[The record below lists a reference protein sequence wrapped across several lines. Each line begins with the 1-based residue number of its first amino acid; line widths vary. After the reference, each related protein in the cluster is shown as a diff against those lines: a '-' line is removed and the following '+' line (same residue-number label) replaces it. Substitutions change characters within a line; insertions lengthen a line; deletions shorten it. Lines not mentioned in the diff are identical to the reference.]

1 MSPEQFLGLL
11 QIWPRFWG
19 FSSHIPPGNS
29 TSDSVSFSNSRSS
42 FRTFYLFFEE
52 KCLQCWLGPIFAK
65 SAYEGNHSYSRLWQ
79 SSRCLEYKTGTPPKW
94 KVNEPCIPTRNQR
107 LEGLYSSMYLR
118 KDALAVKC
126 PCTCP
131 WWTPL
136 LPALSRATGSLR
148 LWVPLPYHQTGILT
162 LKELLVKESVLYTI
176 SSNQKGWEEKKEK
189 EGRRVFLS
197 HFSLCWK
204 LVCSPQCRPSLAYS
218 AWGSACQQQS
228 VNKKTDSKLHML
240 FAAQ

>member
-65 SAYEGNHSYSRLWQ
+65 SAYEDNHSYSRLWQ

-107 LEGLYSSMYLR
+107 LEGLYSSKYLR

-131 WWTPL
+131 WWTPPSTVKGHRFL
-136 LPALSRATGSLR
+136 ETLRSPAIPPNRDTYPR
-148 LWVPLPYHQTGILT
+148 
-162 LKELLVKESVLYTI
+162 KELLVKESILYTI